1 MVEEIHGFRW
11 VDDRDLSGF
20 IDGTENPQGEEIAE
34 VTLIEDGE
42 DKGSYV
48 LVQRY
53 EHDLRKWDR
62 FSELRTRKMIGRTKR

>member
-42 DKGSYV
+42 DKGGSYV

-62 FSELRTRKMIGRTKR
+62 FSEHEQEK